1 MLYTYCMTDQEIRDY
16 LRKKKRRKRVITRIL
31 ILVLAIAATAGSAY
45 FLGRSAGNKKYAAE
59 IAAIKP
65 VTEDVPI
72 VNAAM
77 PQIGNVGGEPFWT
90 WFGFSTRV
98 DWCAIFVS
106 WCEDQCGYIEAK
118 TAPSFAM
125 VSDGGNWFAERGQ
138 WIEPTETP
146 MAGDLIFFDWEQ
158 DDSRDHVGIV
168 TSVVDGKVFTVE
180 GNSSDRC
187 RQKRYSL
194 GDPVIFG
201 YARING

>member
-45 FLGRSAGNKKYAAE
+45 FLGKPAGNKKYAAE

-158 DDSRDHVGIV
+158 DDSGDHVGIV

>member
-45 FLGRSAGNKKYAAE
+45 FLGKSAGNKKYAAE